1 MKRLFTLS
9 LSVGFG
15 LLAGNVFAQESSFSQ
30 PNTTQTSGQQS
41 FAQQQLASGLKEALG
56 KGLQQAVAELGHE
69 GGFLTNLHVRIPL
82 PQQLHTVEKTLRTLG
97 QQKLADEFVTA
108 MNHAAE
114 QAVPEATSVFGD
126 AIKKL
131 TIADATTILAGKQD
145 AATTYFRRV
154 TETNLFE
161 RFLPVVKKT
170 TEATGATAAYK
181 RILDQVSGNKYVGS
195 FLGAALTPESLDLDG
210 YITHKAMDG
219 LFKIVADEEKRIRA
233 DPVARTSEL
242 LRKVFGSLQR

>member
-1 MKRLFTLS
+1 MKNFFVIPIVIGFAFLTDKLF
-9 LSVGFG
+9 G
-15 LLAGNVFAQESSFSQ
+15 QDSSFNSG
-30 PNTTQTSGQQS
+30 QTSGLQG
-41 FAQQQLASGLKEALG
+41 FAQQQLASGLKEALS

-69 GGFLTNLHVRIPL
+69 GGFLTNLHVRIPM
-82 PQQLHTVEKTLRTLG
+82 PQQLRNVEKTLRSLG
-97 QQKLADEFVTA
+97 QQKLADEFVVA

-114 QAVPEATSVFGD
+114 QAVPEAANVFGD

-131 TIADATTILAGKQD
+131 TIADATTILTGPQD

-170 TEATGATAAYK
+170 TESTGATATYK

-195 FLGAALTPESLDLDG
+195 LLGAVLTPESLDLDG
-210 YITHKAMDG
+210 YITRKAMDG
-219 LFKIVADEEKRIRA
+219 LFKIVADEEKRIRQN
-233 DPVARTSEL
+233 PVARTSEL
-242 LRKVFGSLQR
+242 LRKVFGALER